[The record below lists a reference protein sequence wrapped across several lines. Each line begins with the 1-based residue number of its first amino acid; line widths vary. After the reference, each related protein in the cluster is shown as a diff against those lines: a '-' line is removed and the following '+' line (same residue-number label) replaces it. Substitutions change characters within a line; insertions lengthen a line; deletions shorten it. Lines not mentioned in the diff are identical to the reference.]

1 MADAAITQ
9 EVEVATREAGKV
21 IDTTNKIKIRKDAD
35 LTAATGQV
43 SEIKRLYKN
52 IDGKRKSI
60 TAPLRQAIKEVDDL
74 FKEPLTSLKTAEDT
88 IKTEML
94 RYSDQVERAAARRAE
109 KIEGQVDAGELDM
122 GSAMGKLGS
131 IKQAESNVKSDTGS
145 AQFKTVTKIRIV
157 NVGDIPPKYLLR
169 PRVLEA
175 IRIEVEEDVRK
186 KGELVPAGAESYEER
201 QVAVRATV

>member
-1 MADAAITQ
+1 MADPAITQ

-131 IKQAESNVKSDTGS
+131 IKQAESSVKADTGS

-186 KGELVPAGAESYEER
+186 KGEQVPAGAESYEER
-201 QVAVRATV
+201 QVAVRTI